1 MCYPC
6 IPCPQLHAVSP
17 KTIVVYGDPN
27 GAQSNTL
34 QLCCILFFVGFFL
47 PFFCFQ
53 SLSYEARL
61 PSISSCQMKLQAELL
76 AVTENLQ
83 QQTNDKMRLRQE
95 ISEKD
100 EELECLESQFSTQC
114 SISEVRK
121 WSLFVSL
128 I

>member
-1 MCYPC
+1 
-6 IPCPQLHAVSP
+6 
-17 KTIVVYGDPN
+17 
-27 GAQSNTL
+27 
-34 QLCCILFFVGFFL
+34 
-47 PFFCFQ
+47 
-53 SLSYEARL
+53 
-61 PSISSCQMKLQAELL
+61 MKLQAELL

-83 QQTNDKMRLRQE
+83 QQTNEKMRLRQE